1 MRIGK
6 TSAEPNHQ
14 IPYCG
19 PMPLVHPQGNT
30 SIAHGCV
37 PHVIFHKATRLTHGT
52 ANLKPAQQSS
62 NGAQTGPKVPPDD
75 TVTDCRG
82 CGYLGKS
89 PELATC
95 PVLNR
100 QSARNNK
107 AESMFAVAERAAPD
121 PSGLPQTTDE
131 HKTSRVADKRM
142 STRLEHV
149 DDREEVELLDALLKR
164 AGPTSENISGSSPDS
179 GQACT
184 ST

>member
-6 TSAEPNHQ
+6 TSAESNHQ

-19 PMPLVHPQGNT
+19 PMPLVHPPGNT

-82 CGYLGKS
+82 CGYIGKS

-95 PVLNR
+95 PVLHR

-131 HKTSRVADKRM
+131 HTTSSPIRGCRRDSSASTIEKRLNFSMLCAKELDPPQKASAGRVL
-142 STRLEHV
+142 T
-149 DDREEVELLDALLKR
+149 R
-164 AGPTSENISGSSPDS
+164 AGR
-179 GQACT
+179 CT
-184 ST
+184 T